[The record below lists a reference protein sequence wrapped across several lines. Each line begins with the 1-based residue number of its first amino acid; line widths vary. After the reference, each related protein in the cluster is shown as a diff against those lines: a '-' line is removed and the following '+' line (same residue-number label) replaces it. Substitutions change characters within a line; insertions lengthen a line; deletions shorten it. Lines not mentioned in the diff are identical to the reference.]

1 MKNKK
6 RIMYILGAIILIIV
20 IVAASL
26 ISQTRQTVDTD
37 ETLQPLEFETV
48 DPVTKE
54 GAQVIDETDQPLEF
68 ETVDPINKEGAQ
80 VFDETLQPLEFE
92 AVDPVTK
99 EGAQVFL
106 EDISYNEKLV
116 QVRMCVDLP
125 TTAMWNPV
133 ASITID
139 NAKIPN
145 TNVLYEDYKN
155 PDIRNQL
162 HRCFLFDFPNTTATI
177 PPKIDS
183 VTVDK
188 LWREV
193 GDGRLDDTALAEIKS
208 RVELVSKGIDF
219 EYNVESDGHGGG
231 ADISLIQIPDG
242 MTEDE
247 ALEIIYDASFETLY
261 GNWHFDITTK

>member
-1 MKNKK
+1 MKTKK

-54 GAQVIDETDQPLEF
+54 GAQVIDETEQPLEF
-68 ETVDPINKEGAQ
+68 ETVDPI
-80 VFDETLQPLEFE
+80 DETLQPLEFE
-92 AVDPVTK
+92 TVDPVTK
-99 EGAQVFL
+99 EDAQVFL

-125 TTAMWNPV
+125 STAMWNPV
-133 ASITID
+133 ATITID

-155 PDIRNQL
+155 PEIRKLL

-188 LWREV
+188 TMAR
-193 GDGRLDDTALAEIKS
+193 GRGWTI
-208 RVELVSKGIDF
+208 G
-219 EYNVESDGHGGG
+219 
-231 ADISLIQIPDG
+231 
-242 MTEDE
+242 
-247 ALEIIYDASFETLY
+247 
-261 GNWHFDITTK
+261 